1 MSWVTPKTWWNR
13 LNGDHINYTD
23 VNRIKN
29 NVLYLKESLFV
40 GTSFGIKV
48 IPEGRE
54 YFVFNISDENK
65 DYYYQVNVTIK
76 GNTSGQTYRYT
87 YYFHGAGAHRYG
99 QECPVVGAE
108 DCRSSEMYS
117 FYRAAY
123 PFTIQPMFED
133 KAVNDLWY
141 ADEINTVLDNLE
153 TIAEHTSNLT
163 FNGRP
168 YYGDNSPV
176 PTDTELNIIEGFTL
190 NLYNRIYRDTPG
202 INLGTEGSIGEPIT
216 NRLI

>member
-13 LNGDHINYTD
+13 LNGDRINYTD

-40 GTSFGIKV
+40 RESIRVKV
-48 IPEGRE
+48 IPEVQD
-54 YFVFNISDENK
+54 YVVFTISDDDAN
-65 DYYYQVNVTIK
+65 YYFQVNATIK
-76 GNTSGQTYRYT
+76 GNTSGQTYNYT
-87 YYFHGAGAHRYG
+87 YYFHGKGEHRYG
-99 QECPVVGAE
+99 QECPIVGE
-108 DCRSSEMYS
+108 EQCRITEFYS
-117 FYRAAY
+117 VYRAAY

-133 KAVNDLWY
+133 KSVNDLWY

-153 TIAEHTSNLT
+153 TIAEHTTNLT

-168 YYGDNSPV
+168 HYGDNSPV

-190 NLYNRIYRDTPG
+190 NLYNRIYRDVPG

>member
-29 NVLYLKESLFV
+29 NVQYIYDHLS
-40 GTSFGIKV
+40 GTGVTSIFYTDPPTRSITFT
-48 IPEGRE
+48 ITE
-54 YFVFNISDENK
+54 ENK
-65 DYYYQVNVTIK
+65 DYFYRVTVSIK
-76 GNTSGQTYRYT
+76 GQTSGKTYRNI
-87 YYFHGAGAHRYG
+87 YYFHGAGTYEYG
-99 QECPVVGAE
+99 Q
-108 DCRSSEMYS
+108 DCMYLRQERCKVTQTAIP
-117 FYRAAY
+117 YIVPY
-123 PFTIQPMFED
+123 FTIKMMFRD
-133 KAVNDLWY
+133 KSVNDLWY

-176 PTDTELNIIEGFTL
+176 PTDIELNIIEGFTL
-190 NLYNRIYRDTPG
+190 NLYNRIYRDVPG
-202 INLGTEGSIGEPIT
+202 INLGIDGSIGERIT
-216 NRLI
+216 NRLL